1 MEVPNGLWRWLVQ
14 CGAVASVRAQKNS
27 SSAGAIRV
35 DKQTEAEISSG
46 IALSKA
52 LGAADPRAIKRLD
65 AIQTANPSSPVA
77 RLGNWNLLCA
87 TMKRMGVGVS
97 ADDKALVIAGDK
109 RMLLEVYQAV
119 FEKMSKGG
127 GGGGGAGRNKRQ
139 QAGGAGKKQRGGGG
153 GGKSTYNDT
162 GFEGIGGRAK
172 ARSGKK
178 NGPLAGNSDDADI
191 LAVRILEMKVTRA
204 QLEEVEKKPRLQL
217 SSYTSAT
224 SFLLGSMVQRLSIR
238 PPQVR
243 A

>member
-27 SSAGAIRV
+27 SSAGTIRV

-52 LGAADPRAIKRLD
+52 LSAADPRAIKRLD

-77 RLGNWNLLCA
+77 RLGNWNLLCS
-87 TMKRMGVGVS
+87 TIKRMGVAVS

-109 RMLLEVYQAV
+109 EMLLEVYQSV
-119 FEKMSKGG
+119 FEKMAKGKGG
-127 GGGGGAGRNKRQ
+127 GNGKNKRGGQDAGRK
-139 QAGGAGKKQRGGGG
+139 RGGGR
-153 GGKSTYNDT
+153 KSYDT
-162 GFEGIGGRAK
+162 GFEGVGGGR
-172 ARSGKK
+172 GKGRGGK
-178 NGPLAGNSDDADI
+178 NNGPLAGSGDDADI
-191 LAVRILEMKVTRA
+191 LAVRIQEMKVSRA
-204 QLEEVEKKPRLQL
+204 HLEEVEKKPRQQL
-217 SSYTSAT
+217 SGYTSAT
-224 SFLLGSMVQRLSIR
+224 SFLLASMVQRLSIR

>member
-119 FEKMSKGG
+119 FEKMSRRREEQAA
-127 GGGGGAGRNKRQ
+127 AGRRRREEAARGRRRRQ
-139 QAGGAGKKQRGGGG
+139 
-153 GGKSTYNDT
+153 
-162 GFEGIGGRAK
+162 EHI
-172 ARSGKK
+172 
-178 NGPLAGNSDDADI
+178 
-191 LAVRILEMKVTRA
+191 
-204 QLEEVEKKPRLQL
+204 
-217 SSYTSAT
+217 
-224 SFLLGSMVQRLSIR
+224 
-238 PPQVR
+238 
-243 A
+243 